1 MNKLWASVFT
11 VLGLITTGVALFGGR
26 DDAEV
31 TGLFA
36 AILLQWGWM
45 IFDHVDLRDEI
56 RKIQHRFDI
65 RSDL

>member
-1 MNKLWASVFT
+1 MNKFWASVFT
-11 VLGLITTGVALFGGR
+11 VLGMITMGIALFGGR

-56 RKIQHRFDI
+56 RKVQQRYTSHRF
-65 RSDL
+65 